1 MSSLSAPTPP
11 LGGTDAATAA
21 EEAAPSIAPPLGRRG
36 QLRGRADMVED
47 LVGVLTGA
55 TGEPGVWVLTGLGG
69 CGKTSVALEVAQKA
83 KDLRIKVWWVSAVEQ
98 PSLIA
103 GMRAVARAA
112 GAGQDDFQDRNL
124 GDVLWERLTGLECRW
139 LLVVDNADDL
149 RMLARDTDG
158 TGWLRPSTGG
168 GMVLVTSRQQ
178 DPDAW
183 GRWVKLR
190 RVPTLSATDGAA
202 VLTDLAPGAGPVQDA
217 HALSKRL
224 EGLPLALRLAGSY
237 LAQAA
242 DAFPWDDTDTVTT
255 FAGYQAALEPRFE
268 ASLFADGSTT
278 NLEERNRRSITAT
291 WEMSL
296 DLLAARGLPESRPLL
311 RLLACFGESPM
322 PYPVLLEPSVLA
334 RSPLFRGLP
343 KPRLGQLLRALRDV
357 GLLDFHDDVTNDGA
371 VVRTA
376 VLHILVR
383 ATNRTHGDIPE
394 RFDAYRSLL
403 VELLN
408 HAVKDLEPED
418 PKTWGVWQALAPHC
432 PSPFDL
438 PGHASHPL
446 SPQELSRL
454 TEPTRRAARYLRA
467 TGLYAQAAA
476 DYLAVLEQ
484 QRQILGDKDPDTLK
498 TRYRLAHV
506 QDLRGQLA
514 QAAAEYRAVLEQ
526 QRQILGDAHPDTLAT
541 RHSLASVLEQEGQY
555 AQAEREYR
563 AVLGLRRQKLG
574 EAHHETLT
582 TRHSLAYVLEAQGHY
597 DEAEKEF
604 RAVIDHQ
611 QQALGPEHLGTL
623 GTRHNLARLLQARGH
638 YEAAEAELKTVLELR
653 RHLLELRRHLLG
665 EAHPDTLTTRHAH
678 AYVLQALGR
687 HDEAETEYRAVIDLQ
702 QQALGPEHPDTL
714 GTRHNLARLLQARG
728 QLPQAEAEYQAV
740 FDLRRTVLSEAHPD
754 TLGTRHAHA
763 YVLQALG
770 RHDEAEREYRAVID
784 LQQQALGPEHPDT
797 LGTRHNLARLLEA
810 RDGQAP

>member
-139 LLVVDNADDL
+139 LLVIDNADDL

-582 TRHSLAYVLEAQGHY
+582 TRHSLEAGGRHH
-597 DEAEKEF
+597 EAEAET
-604 RAVIDHQ
+604 RAGAALQPHA
-611 QQALGPEHLGTL
+611 QALGETHRDTL
-623 GTRHNLARLLQARGH
+623 GTRHNLARLLEARGH
-638 YEAAEAELKTVLELR
+638 YEAAEAELKTV
-653 RHLLELRRHLLG
+653 LELRRHLLG

-687 HDEAETEYRAVIDLQ
+687 HDEAETEYRAVIDLHH
-702 QQALGPEHPDTL
+702 QARGPEHPDTL

-784 LQQQALGPEHPDT
+784 LQRQARGPEHPDP
-797 LGTRHNLARLLEA
+797 LGPRHNLARLLEA